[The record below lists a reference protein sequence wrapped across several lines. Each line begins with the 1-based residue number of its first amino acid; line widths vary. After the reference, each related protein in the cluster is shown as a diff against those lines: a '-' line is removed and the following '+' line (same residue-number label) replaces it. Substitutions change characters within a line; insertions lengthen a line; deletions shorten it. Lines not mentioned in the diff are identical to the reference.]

1 VFTTRWEGPIINPM
15 AFSAI
20 GTGCDSAWFGGTSD
34 EEVGRLSS
42 AWALEGDAAR
52 QKETLDKLHARLVE
66 VVPIVN
72 LGLTNSLSAWRN
84 NVTGVI
90 DAPVLVLWNVG
101 KN

>member
-1 VFTTRWEGPIINPM
+1 MFINPM
-15 AFSAI
+15 TFSAI
-20 GTGCDSAWFGGTSD
+20 GTGCESAWFGWPCD
-34 EEVGRLSS
+34 EEVERLRRE
-42 AWALEGDAAR
+42 WALEGDPAR